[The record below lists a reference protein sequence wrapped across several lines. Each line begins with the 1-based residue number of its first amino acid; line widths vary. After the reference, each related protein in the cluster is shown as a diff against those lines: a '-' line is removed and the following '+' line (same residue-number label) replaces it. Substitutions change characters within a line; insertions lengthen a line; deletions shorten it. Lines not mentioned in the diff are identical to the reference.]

1 MNDNKDAHR
10 VLLSDSQRLTRI
22 GSLVRKT
29 SLDELPKIIDVVNW
43 LGD

>member
-1 MNDNKDAHR
+1 MNDNKDAYG

-22 GSLVRKT
+22 GSLVRKN
-29 SLDELPKIIDVVNW
+29 LDELPKIIDVVNW